1 MHSLENKH
9 AKNHFCCFHQL
20 HWDFRIFLNHF
31 FMLATSSHFV
41 KSIRVRSYSGPHF
54 PAFGL
59 KTERYGVSFH
69 IQSKYGKI
77 RTSITPNTDTFYT
90 VWLTCNVSL
99 IALDSLL
106 TITGS
111 SHQRCSIEKSVLMP
125 ESCNFIKKEI
135 WHGCFPVNFVKF
147 LRTPFLQNTFG
158 RLLLNDIKTN
168 NRWINK
174 ECKFLTICFGRV
186 HIFKW

>member
-1 MHSLENKH
+1 MHSRVTMSCEIHGNITMTIHFRSCAANDQVFPPFRLRWKTSQQYRHQRNVCKTSFIDYAFQLWLAKYQNKKGNYKVLRTPMHSLENKH

-41 KSIRVRSYSGPHF
+41 KSVRVRSYSGPHF

-77 RTSITPNTDTFYT
+77 RTSITPNTQYD
-90 VWLTCNVSL
+90 
-99 IALDSLL
+99 
-106 TITGS
+106 
-111 SHQRCSIEKSVLMP
+111 
-125 ESCNFIKKEI
+125 
-135 WHGCFPVNFVKF
+135 
-147 LRTPFLQNTFG
+147 
-158 RLLLNDIKTN
+158 
-168 NRWINK
+168 
-174 ECKFLTICFGRV
+174 
-186 HIFKW
+186 

>member
-41 KSIRVRSYSGPHF
+41 KSVRVRSYSGPHF

-106 TITGS
+106 TMTGS

-125 ESCNFIKKEI
+125 EFCNFIKKEI
-135 WHGCFPVNFVKF
+135 LARVFSCELCEIFK
-147 LRTPFLQNTFG
+147 NTFFTEH
-158 RLLLNDIKTN
+158 LWT
-168 NRWINK
+168 
-174 ECKFLTICFGRV
+174 TAS
-186 HIFKW
+186 KWHQNQ